1 MYLRYDQF
9 IGISIRSPVTETALN
24 RKPSFQRTGM
34 VNVSTDEG
42 VFSPLQMRTNLPV
55 SSFTSYVTTLVQFLI
70 VMVSPL

>member
-9 IGISIRSPVTETALN
+9 IGISIRSPVTETALSLN
-24 RKPSFQRTGM
+24 PSFQRTGI

-55 SSFTSYVTTLVQFLI
+55 SSFTS
-70 VMVSPL
+70 